1 MIINNVQMQNLYVV
15 QENLNVRSGP
25 GTSYTI
31 IGGIKQY
38 ELVDVK
44 HCLNNF
50 AYIGNGQ
57 WVSQRYLERYTDG
70 ITQREMKNWK
80 VTTMANLNMRTG
92 PGTQYC
98 KIGIIPKGK
107 TVKVLKQENNWFK
120 VKYKNKVF
128 WLFGQYLG

>member
-15 QENLNVRSGP
+15 QENLNVRS
-25 GTSYTI
+25 
-31 IGGIKQY
+31 
-38 ELVDVK
+38 
-44 HCLNNF
+44 
-50 AYIGNGQ
+50 
-57 WVSQRYLERYTDG
+57 
-70 ITQREMKNWK
+70 
-80 VTTMANLNMRTG
+80 G

-128 WLFGQYLG
+128 WLSGQYLG